1 MSKIAFDAGRAKEE
15 ISELRTI
22 GRQLKK
28 VQQDQFEQQIASL
41 QSHWKGDAATA
52 YVKKADVLVRKLD
65 STVKLIDDLAN
76 AMETV
81 ANRLKKSE
89 DANLATLS
97 NKISG
102 L

>member
-1 MSKIAFDAGRAKEE
+1 MGKIAFDVNRAKDE
-15 ISELRTI
+15 IQELRTI
-22 GRQLKK
+22 GAQLKK
-28 VQQDQFEQQIASL
+28 VKENQFEQQITSL

-52 YVKKADVLVRKLD
+52 YVKKANVLVTKME
-65 STVKLIDDLAN
+65 STVNLIDDLAN

-81 ANRLKKSE
+81 ANRLEKSE
-89 DANLATLS
+89 EANLTTVT

>member
-1 MSKIAFDAGRAKEE
+1 MGKIAFDANRAKDE
-15 ISELRTI
+15 IEELRTI

-28 VQQDQFEQQIASL
+28 VKENQFEQQIASL
-41 QSHWKGDAATA
+41 QNSWKGDAATA
-52 YVKKADVLVRKLD
+52 YAKKANVLVNKLE

-89 DANLATLS
+89 EANLTTVT